1 METECK
7 RVILF
12 LFLSLLFCNGF
23 AQTKHR
29 LGPMNL
35 SNRILIGTS
44 EQSMLLPF
52 YLVILLHF
60 RQIKLISG
68 LSLGDLQAI
77 RSIRG

>member
-23 AQTKHR
+23 AQTK
-29 LGPMNL
+29 
-35 SNRILIGTS
+35 TS
-44 EQSMLLPF
+44 VGADEPLKSYSHWYFGAEYATPF
-52 YLVILLHF
+52 LFGDFTSFSADKTYI
-60 RQIKLISG
+60 G